1 MTIPKQNPTKWL
13 YKTNLF
19 CTMQNNIANKTLDLK
34 NIVQS
39 LTLGLNTKFASKQP
53 KQNVQINLKRVQHLS
68 KSLTRTNNH
77 NISWFPKNNTIRTFT
92 LTTIITSVLCKNT
105 SINKRSNKT
114 ANKTMLLINPKSK
127 DLPVLRPPVK
137 TE

>member
-1 MTIPKQNPTKWL
+1 MYFYQTITAKYCRYDNTKTKPHKMALQNKFILHNAKQYCK
-13 YKTNLF
+13 
-19 CTMQNNIANKTLDLK
+19 QE

-92 LTTIITSVLCKNT
+92 FTTIITSVLCKT
-105 SINKRSNKT
+105 S
-114 ANKTMLLINPKSK
+114 A
-127 DLPVLRPPVK
+127 
-137 TE
+137 